1 MKLIDVERVMP
12 VPWRNGGGV
21 TRELWAWP
29 SANPSSNDWQV
40 RISVADIAQDGPFS
54 AFPGV
59 DRWFAVLEGAG
70 VELAF
75 AHRGRTL
82 GPDDAPLL
90 FDGAAAPGCRLRG
103 GPTRDLNLMTLR
115 SAGRGTMQRAQAGVP
130 WQCQSPLRA
139 VFAATPLQLQ
149 VDAAEPLDLPAWT
162 LAVHT
167 SAAGQAWAVRG
178 AAVRAWWLGFEP
190 EGTVSP

>member
-1 MKLIDVERVMP
+1 MNLVSLDQAKP
-12 VPWRNGGGV
+12 VLWRNGGGV

-29 SANPSSNDWQV
+29 CVQHWQV
-40 RISVADIAQDGPFS
+40 RISVADIAQHGPFS

-59 DRWFAVLEGAG
+59 DRWFAVLDGVG

-75 AHRGRTL
+75 AHGGCTL
-82 GPDDAPLL
+82 GPDDAPLP
-90 FDGAAAPGCRLRG
+90 FDGAAAPGCHLRA

-115 SAGRGTMQRAQAGVP
+115 SAGRGSMQRVQAGVP
-130 WQCQSPLRA
+130 WQCPAPLRA
-139 VFAATPLQLQ
+139 VFAATPLLLQ
-149 VDAAEPLDLPAWT
+149 VDAAEPLELPAWT

-178 AAVRAWWLGFEP
+178 PVVRAWWLGFEP
-190 EGTVSP
+190 EGALPP